1 VRTYRRIYREG
12 GKYFFTVVTSDRW
25 PCFEHVGRV
34 RALGNA
40 LRRVRA
46 THPFETVAIVVLPDH
61 LHCIWKLPSGDLD
74 FSLRWQLVKKK
85 FANSLQTRRRIWQPR
100 FWEHLIR
107 NEDDMDRHMD
117 YIHYN
122 PVKHG
127 LAATPAEWPHS
138 SFRHQVRIGAYP
150 LDWGA
155 SAPTGI
161 GGLDF
166 E

>member
-1 VRTYRRIYREG
+1 MRTYQRLCREG
-12 GKYFFTVVTSDRW
+12 GIYFFTVVTADRW
-25 PCFEHVGRV
+25 PCFAVASHLQG
-34 RALGNA
+34 LGNA

-46 THPFETVAIVVLPDH
+46 GHPFETQAIVVLPDH
-61 LHCIWKLPSGDLD
+61 LHCIWQLPPGDSD
-74 FSLRWQLVKKK
+74 FSLRWQLVKKH
-85 FANSLQTRRRIWQPR
+85 FANNLHTKRRIWQPR

-107 NEDDMDRHMD
+107 DEDDMDRHMD

-138 SFRHQVRIGAYP
+138 SFMRLVRVGMYP

-155 SAPTGI
+155 SAPSRI